1 MKKALLILLSV
12 SLVCVFSATTL
23 YAVEKGGTFNW
34 IAPYGSSVSSLD
46 PNASD
51 DEQNEL
57 VCINIHRGLYK
68 WDAATNTPKLEV
80 AASVSSSPDGLV
92 YTYKLKDN
100 VKFHNGRQ
108 LTVDDVI
115 YTYNR
120 IMNPANA
127 FGASGLLKVIKGADD
142 VFNGKADTIA
152 GLKKIDDLTLEITM
166 ELPVDPAYALFKVN
180 TAIVPRE
187 AVEDK
192 VNPFGSNPIGCGP
205 FKFVKWVKGSE
216 IVLEKFGDFY
226 EAGKPYLDTLVY
238 KIMGDSAARDIAFRA
253 KELDANILY
262 SSQYAAY
269 SVDSELSK
277 RLIEVAEMYTRMI
290 AFNREYTLAD
300 GRKPFEDK
308 RVRQAFNYA
317 IDSDLIIK
325 KFQKNKAYPAI
336 SFLAPT
342 TPGFDP
348 AAQRYTYNP
357 ALAKKLMQEAGY
369 ADGFP
374 LEIVGTDSDSYGTGA
389 VEVIIPFLKEI
400 GIQVKPVT
408 LEGAAK
414 YERQKNGDFQ
424 AIIGSLPSGP
434 DPIQSLWRFHSSTDR
449 ASRNT
454 PAFNNPQFD
463 QYLEAAAAERT
474 DMVKRLDYVKKANDL
489 FREEAP
495 IWFFNY
501 NKAIIAYQPW
511 VHGIQA
517 VGPEMMFQDFTEVW
531 VESSSPRAK

>member
-1 MKKALLILLSV
+1 MKKVLSILLV
-12 SLVCVFSATTL
+12 VGLFCVFSTTTL

-68 WDAATNTPKLEV
+68 WDASTNAPKLEI
-80 AASVSSSPDGLV
+80 AASVSSSDDGLV

-127 FGASGLLKVIKGADD
+127 FGASELLKIIKGADD
-142 VFNGKADTIA
+142 VFKGKADTIA
-152 GLKKIDDLTLEITM
+152 GLRKIDDLTLEMTL
-166 ELPVDPAYALFKVN
+166 ERPVDPAYALFKVN
-180 TAIVPRE
+180 CAIVPKE

-192 VNPFGSNPIGCGP
+192 NKPFGSNPIGCGP

-216 IVLEKFGDFY
+216 IVLTKFDDFHD
-226 EAGKPYLDTLVY
+226 AGKPYLDTLVY
-238 KIMGDSAARDIAFRA
+238 KIMGDAAARDIAFRA
-253 KELDANILY
+253 QELDANILY
-262 SSQYAAY
+262 ASQYQAY
-269 SVDSELSK
+269 SADPELSK

-290 AFNREYTLAD
+290 AFNRDYTLAD

-325 KFQKNKAYPAI
+325 KFLKNKAYPAI

-348 AAQRYTYNP
+348 DGERYEYNP
-357 ALAKKLMQEAGY
+357 DLAKKLMEEAGY

-374 LEIVGTDSDSYGTGA
+374 LEVVGTDSSSYGTGV
-389 VEVIIPFLKEI
+389 VEVIIPFLKNI
-400 GIQVKPVT
+400 GIMVKPVT

-434 DPIQSLWRFHSSTDR
+434 DPVQSLWRFHSSTDR

-454 PAFNNPQFD
+454 PDFKNKQFD
-463 QYLEAAAAERT
+463 QYLEAAADERT
-474 DMVKRLDYVKKANDL
+474 DQDKRLGFVKKANAL
-489 FREEAP
+489 FHEEAP
-495 IWFFNY
+495 LWFFNY

-511 VHGIQA
+511 VHGLQK